1 VAAVPKEKHAR
12 LVLGAP
18 PSPRLIFHLCEHQP
32 MELWCYGGRTV
43 AMVTARARAPTM
55 ARVGGLAAGRGARR
69 RAICC
74 VAAPPEALTL
84 RSLRS
89 VAARQANES
98 SDGMDSNR
106 VKWTISQTL
115 PYWSSCGVQCFSQA
129 RCEVVAHRPLGKV
142 GELRENQGSG

>member
-1 VAAVPKEKHAR
+1 MAAVPKEKHAR

-55 ARVGGLAAGRGARR
+55 ARLGGLAAGRGARR

-98 SDGMDSNR
+98 SDGLKSSEMDSFTDTPFGYTSIAS
-106 VKWTISQTL
+106 TIINHD
-115 PYWSSCGVQCFSQA
+115 P
-129 RCEVVAHRPLGKV
+129 
-142 GELRENQGSG
+142 